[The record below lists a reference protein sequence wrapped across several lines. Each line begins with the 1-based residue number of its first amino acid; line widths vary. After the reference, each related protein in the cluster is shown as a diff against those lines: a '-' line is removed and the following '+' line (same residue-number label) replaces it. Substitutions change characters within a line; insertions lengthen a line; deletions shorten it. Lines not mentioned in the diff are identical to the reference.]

1 MDEPV
6 RLGLFGAGGIG
17 ARHLGL
23 AGEEPEC
30 EIVAVADPREAA
42 AAVAGRHGARFYR
55 DSRELLSASRSTA
68 RSSPLRTRTTR
79 MRSGDSAAM
88 PSVP

>member
-6 RLGLFGAGGIG
+6 RLALFGAGGIG

-30 EIVAVADPREAA
+30 EIVAV
-42 AAVAGRHGARFYR
+42 VIIARDQR
-55 DSRELLSASRSTA
+55 CI
-68 RSSPLRTRTTR
+68 
-79 MRSGDSAAM
+79 MRSGGWQRSERCMRNAWRRRCRKGGTDS
-88 PSVP
+88 SSR

>member
-6 RLGLFGAGGIG
+6 RLALFGAGLIG

-30 EIVAVADPREAA
+30 EIVAV
-42 AAVAGRHGARFYR
+42 VIIARDQR
-55 DSRELLSASRSTA
+55 CI
-68 RSSPLRTRTTR
+68 
-79 MRSGDSAAM
+79 MRSGG
-88 PSVP
+88 